1 MENVRLLATPWW
13 VNLVLL
19 VPIGSY
25 VAWRTKSLQ
34 LSPRQLAYAA
44 IFGIAFGI
52 NEAVAVIYLRA
63 AFGLLANTATP
74 AHVLARLPGFFVMTE
89 ISREAATII
98 MLIAASM
105 LAARSFR
112 ERWAL
117 FLWMFA
123 FWDIFYYVGLWLI
136 IRWPPSLLAQDVLF
150 LIPTPWIAQVWF
162 PVLVSLLAI
171 GAVALAT
178 NANPSAHSHREGPR
192 PQ

>member
-1 MENVRLLATPWW
+1 MEQLQLLPTPWW
-13 VNLVLL
+13 VNFLLL

-25 VAWRTKSLQ
+25 VAWRTKALQ
-34 LSPRQLAYAA
+34 LSRQQLGYAA

-52 NEAVAVIYLRA
+52 NEAVVVVYLRA
-63 AFGLLANTATP
+63 AVGLLDNAATAGQ
-74 AHVLARLPGFFVMTE
+74 VLAHLSGFLVLTE

-98 MLIAASM
+98 MLIAVSM
-105 LAARSFR
+105 LAVRSLR

-136 IRWPPSLLAQDVLF
+136 IRWPPSLLTQDVLF
-150 LIPTPWIAQVWF
+150 LIPTPWVAQVWF

-178 NANPSAHSHREGPR
+178 NENLRRTRAT
-192 PQ
+192 